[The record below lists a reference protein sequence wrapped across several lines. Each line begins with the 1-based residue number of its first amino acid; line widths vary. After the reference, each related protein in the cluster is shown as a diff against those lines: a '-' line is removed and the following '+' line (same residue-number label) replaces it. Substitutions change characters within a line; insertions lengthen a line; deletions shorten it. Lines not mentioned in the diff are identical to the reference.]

1 MAANFGLKETTDP
14 RSVMYVGYQG
24 KVVEPSDADI
34 QQLVG
39 LLGSLMPLLLRL
51 QSQVFPQQAF
61 PQQAFPSQAF
71 PSQAFEP
78 SLQGGF
84 GNFAAPNPALDRQAA
99 ENFIGDII
107 TEQLRLLSAYLE
119 VNAGQR
125 RNMWRAKLAGISS
138 QRGRRIDPGQCLTGS
153 GKKHTTGERNRKNS
167 VGWTRYLLH
176 QSPHEEVDSVRTF
189 SSVPLMVYS
198 SGHHR
203 F

>member
-1 MAANFGLKETTDP
+1 MAASN
-14 RSVMYVGYQG
+14 
-24 KVVEPSDADI
+24 PSATSSSQPPTPDI

-119 VNAGQR
+119 ANAGQY
-125 RNMWRAKLAGISS
+125 AGL
-138 QRGRRIDPGQCLTGS
+138 Q
-153 GKKHTTGERNRKNS
+153 NS
-167 VGWTRYLLH
+167 VPIVTQAAHRFAARDYAQAFNLIWLAYRAIEAARLADPKVPPPRAA
-176 QSPHEEVDSVRTF
+176 SVDQTL
-189 SSVPLMVYS
+189 SSV
-198 SGHHR
+198 H
-203 F
+203 